1 MSQRDTKGVVTL
13 LFPKDVEKL
22 REMALR
28 AISPIKPPDSN
39 AQLDRLVW
47 EARRTEA
54 GRSLPHYYLV
64 YFLLVELLRFPNLGR
79 SEKIAWSIP
88 MDFEGTIY
96 LVDHRKFGVGV
107 FCENPDVQE
116 FQAER
121 IVSLILKGVKIA
133 DPFFR
138 SLASDAVKRSRVN
151 VKNNSASLFQ
161 RYEYLRDKFR
171 EALVEARAHKGEVKT
186 QKKSDNSVEYSFP
199 SLRLNQQARWI
210 GIAAIDAFFAW
221 TEHVFIHLAIIQ
233 GRVTTGDAVTGLI
246 EADWH
251 SKYKQALDIADK
263 DSKRFY
269 DSLGT
274 LRRQIRNY
282 MAHGSFGK

>member
-96 LVDHRKFGVGV
+96 LVDHRKFGEIGRAS
-107 FCENPDVQE
+107 CR
-116 FQAER
+116 ER
-121 IVSLILKGVKIA
+121 V
-133 DPFFR
+133 
-138 SLASDAVKRSRVN
+138 
-151 VKNNSASLFQ
+151 
-161 RYEYLRDKFR
+161 
-171 EALVEARAHKGEVKT
+171 
-186 QKKSDNSVEYSFP
+186 
-199 SLRLNQQARWI
+199 
-210 GIAAIDAFFAW
+210 
-221 TEHVFIHLAIIQ
+221 
-233 GRVTTGDAVTGLI
+233 
-246 EADWH
+246 
-251 SKYKQALDIADK
+251 
-263 DSKRFY
+263 
-269 DSLGT
+269 
-274 LRRQIRNY
+274 
-282 MAHGSFGK
+282 